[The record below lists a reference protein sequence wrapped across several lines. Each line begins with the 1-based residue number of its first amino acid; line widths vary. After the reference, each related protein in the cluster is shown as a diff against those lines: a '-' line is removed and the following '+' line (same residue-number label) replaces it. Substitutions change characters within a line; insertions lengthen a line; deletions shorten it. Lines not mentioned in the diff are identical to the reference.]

1 MKALEIKNLS
11 KIYNNNVHALKG
23 IDLTVEKGDFFAL
36 LGPNGAGKST
46 AIGIISSLVTKNEGS
61 VCICGVDIDQNF
73 PLAKSKLG
81 VVNQEFNFSQFE
93 KVQDTIVTQAGFYG
107 VDHKTA
113 LEKSERYLKQMG
125 IWDKR
130 NDTLRELSG
139 GQKRRVMII
148 KSLIHD
154 PELLIL
160 DEPTAGVDIELRRGL
175 WDFLIDINNSGT
187 TIILTTHYLE
197 EAENLCKNIAIIDE
211 GTIIENT
218 SMNQLLKQLDS
229 QIFTIETSSKLSDN
243 FSIPDFD
250 IKVED
255 ENKFSV
261 SLPKGSSVSDLFK
274 KPELDNI
281 EVTNMANQTNR
292 LEQLFLNLT
301 SKP

>member
-1 MKALEIKNLS
+1 MKALEIKKLS
-11 KIYNNNVHALKG
+11 KTYSNNVHALKD
-23 IDLTVEKGDFFAL
+23 INLSVEKGDFFAL

-46 AIGIISSLVTKNEGS
+46 AIGIISSLVTKNAGEVS
-61 VCICGVDIDQNF
+61 ICGVDVDENF

-93 KVQDTIVTQAGFYG
+93 KVQDTIITQAGYYG
-107 VDHKTA
+107 VDYKTA
-113 LEKSERYLKQMG
+113 LEKSEKYLKQMG

-175 WDFLIDINNSGT
+175 WDFLIDINNVGT

-211 GTIIENT
+211 GKIIENT
-218 SMNQLLKQLDS
+218 SMSQLLKQLDS
-229 QIFTIETSSKLSDN
+229 QVL
-243 FSIPDFD
+243 
-250 IKVED
+250 
-255 ENKFSV
+255 
-261 SLPKGSSVSDLFK
+261 
-274 KPELDNI
+274 
-281 EVTNMANQTNR
+281 Q
-292 LEQLFLNLT
+292 
-301 SKP
+301 

>member
-1 MKALEIKNLS
+1 LIDINLS
-11 KIYNNNVHALKG
+11 
-23 IDLTVEKGDFFAL
+23 VEKGDFFAL

-46 AIGIISSLVTKNEGS
+46 AIGIISSLVTKNAGEVS
-61 VCICGVDIDQNF
+61 ICGVDVDENF

-93 KVQDTIVTQAGFYG
+93 KVQDTIITQAGYYG
-107 VDHKTA
+107 VDYKTA
-113 LEKSERYLKQMG
+113 LEKSEKYLKQMG

-175 WDFLIDINNSGT
+175 WDFLIDINNVGT

-211 GTIIENT
+211 GKIIENT
-218 SMNQLLKQLDS
+218 SMSQLLKQLDS
-229 QIFTIETSSKLSDN
+229 QVFTIETSSNLSAG
-243 FSIPDFD
+243 FSVPGYD
-250 IKVED
+250 IKIEAD
-255 ENKFSV
+255 NKFSIT
-261 SLPKGSSVSDLFK
+261 LPKGSSVNNLFS
-274 KPELDNI
+274 KPELAQI
-281 EVTNMANQTNR
+281 EVTNIANQTNR
-292 LEQLFLNLT
+292 LEQLFFNLT
-301 SKP
+301 AKS

>member
-1 MKALEIKNLS
+1 MKALEIKKLS
-11 KIYNNNVHALKG
+11 KTYSNNVHALKD
-23 IDLTVEKGDFFAL
+23 INLSVEKGDFFAL

-46 AIGIISSLVTKNEGS
+46 AIGIISSLVTKNAGEVS
-61 VCICGVDIDQNF
+61 ICGVDVDENF

-93 KVQDTIVTQAGFYG
+93 KVQDTIITQAGYYG
-107 VDHKTA
+107 VDYKTA
-113 LEKSERYLKQMG
+113 LEKSEKYLKQMG

-175 WDFLIDINNSGT
+175 WDFLIDINNVGT

-211 GTIIENT
+211 GKIIENT
-218 SMNQLLKQLDS
+218 SMSQLLKQLDS
-229 QIFTIETSSKLSDN
+229 QVFTIETSSNLSAG
-243 FSIPDFD
+243 FSVPGYD
-250 IKVED
+250 IKIEAD
-255 ENKFSV
+255 NKFSIT
-261 SLPKGSSVSDLFK
+261 LPKGSSVNNLFS
-274 KPELDNI
+274 KPELAQI
-281 EVTNMANQTNR
+281 EVTNIANQTNR

-301 SKP
+301 AKS

>member
-1 MKALEIKNLS
+1 MKALEIKKLS
-11 KIYNNNVHALKG
+11 KTYSNNVHALKD
-23 IDLTVEKGDFFAL
+23 INLSVEKGDFFAL

-46 AIGIISSLVTKNEGS
+46 AIGIISSLVTKNAGEVS
-61 VCICGVDIDQNF
+61 ICGVDVDENF

-93 KVQDTIVTQAGFYG
+93 KVQDTIITQAGYYG
-107 VDHKTA
+107 VDYKTA
-113 LEKSERYLKQMG
+113 LEKSEKYLKQMG

-175 WDFLIDINNSGT
+175 WDFLIDINNVGT

-211 GTIIENT
+211 GKIIENT
-218 SMNQLLKQLDS
+218 SMSQLLKQLDS
-229 QIFTIETSSKLSDN
+229 QVFTIETSSNLSAG
-243 FSIPDFD
+243 FSVPGYD
-250 IKVED
+250 IKIEAD
-255 ENKFSV
+255 NKFSIT
-261 SLPKGSSVSDLFK
+261 LPKGSSVNNLFS
-274 KPELDNI
+274 KPELAQI
-281 EVTNMANQTNR
+281 EVTNIANQTNR
-292 LEQLFLNLT
+292 QEQLFLNLT
-301 SKP
+301 AKS

>member
-1 MKALEIKNLS
+1 
-11 KIYNNNVHALKG
+11 
-23 IDLTVEKGDFFAL
+23 
-36 LGPNGAGKST
+36 
-46 AIGIISSLVTKNEGS
+46 
-61 VCICGVDIDQNF
+61 
-73 PLAKSKLG
+73 
-81 VVNQEFNFSQFE
+81 
-93 KVQDTIVTQAGFYG
+93 
-107 VDHKTA
+107 
-113 LEKSERYLKQMG
+113 MG

-218 SMNQLLKQLDS
+218 SMSQLLKQLDS

-243 FSIPDFD
+243 FSIPDFE

>member
-243 FSIPDFD
+243 FSIPDFE
-250 IKVED
+250 IKVKD

-261 SLPKGSSVSDLFK
+261 SLPKGSTVSDLFK

>member
-1 MKALEIKNLS
+1 MKALEIKKLS
-11 KIYNNNVHALKG
+11 KTYSNNVHALKD
-23 IDLTVEKGDFFAL
+23 INLSVEKGDFFAL

-46 AIGIISSLVTKNEGS
+46 AIGIISSLVTKNAGEVS
-61 VCICGVDIDQNF
+61 ICGVDVDENF

-93 KVQDTIVTQAGFYG
+93 KVQDTIITQAGYYG
-107 VDHKTA
+107 VDYKTA
-113 LEKSERYLKQMG
+113 LEKSEKYLKQMG

-160 DEPTAGVDIELRRGL
+160 DDPTAGVDIELRRGL
-175 WDFLIDINNSGT
+175 WDFLIDINNVGT

-211 GTIIENT
+211 GKIIENT
-218 SMNQLLKQLDS
+218 SMSQLLKQLDS
-229 QIFTIETSSKLSDN
+229 QVFTIETSSNLSAG
-243 FSIPDFD
+243 FSVPGYD
-250 IKVED
+250 IKIEAD
-255 ENKFSV
+255 NKFSIT
-261 SLPKGSSVSDLFK
+261 LPKGSSVNNLFS
-274 KPELDNI
+274 KPELAQI
-281 EVTNMANQTNR
+281 EVTNIANQTNR

-301 SKP
+301 AKS

>member
-1 MKALEIKNLS
+1 M
-11 KIYNNNVHALKG
+11 
-23 IDLTVEKGDFFAL
+23 
-36 LGPNGAGKST
+36 
-46 AIGIISSLVTKNEGS
+46 VTKNEGS
-61 VCICGVDIDQNF
+61 VSICGVDIDDNF

-93 KVQDTIVTQAGFYG
+93 KVQDTIVTQAGYYG
-107 VDHKTA
+107 VEQKAA
-113 LEKSERYLKQMG
+113 LEKSEKYLKQMG

-175 WDFLIDINNSGT
+175 WDFLIDINNAGT

-218 SMNQLLKQLDS
+218 SMTQLLKQLDS
-229 QIFTIETSSKLSDN
+229 QIFTIETSSSLSDN
-243 FSIPDFD
+243 FNIPGFD

-261 SLPKGSSVSDLFK
+261 SLSKGSSVSDLFK
-274 KPELDNI
+274 MPELEQI
-281 EVTNMANQTNR
+281 EVTNIANQTNR

-301 SKP
+301 SKS

>member
-261 SLPKGSSVSDLFK
+261 SLPKGSTVSDLFK

>member
-11 KIYNNNVHALKG
+11 KIYSNNVHALKG

-61 VCICGVDIDQNF
+61 VCICGVDIDENF

-107 VDHKTA
+107 VDHKIA

-211 GTIIENT
+211 GAIIENT
-218 SMNQLLKQLDS
+218 SMSQLLKQLDS

-243 FSIPDFD
+243 FSIPDFE

>member
-61 VCICGVDIDQNF
+61 VCICGVDIDENF

-218 SMNQLLKQLDS
+218 SMSQLLKQLDS

-243 FSIPDFD
+243 FSIPDFE

>member
-1 MKALEIKNLS
+1 MKALSISNL
-11 KIYNNNVHALKG
+11 KKEYAGGLQALKG
-23 IDLTVEKGDFFAL
+23 IDLDVEQGDFFAL

-46 AIGIISSLVTKNEGS
+46 AIGIISSLVTKNAGEVS
-61 VCICGVDIDQNF
+61 ICGVDVDENF

-93 KVQDTIVTQAGFYG
+93 KVQDTIITQAGYYG
-107 VDHKTA
+107 VDYKTA
-113 LEKSERYLKQMG
+113 LEKSEKYLKQMG

-175 WDFLIDINNSGT
+175 WDFLIDINNVGT

-211 GTIIENT
+211 GKIIENT
-218 SMNQLLKQLDS
+218 SMSELLKQLDS
-229 QIFTIETSSKLSDN
+229 QVFTIETSSNLSAG
-243 FSIPDFD
+243 FSVPGYD
-250 IKVED
+250 IKIEAD
-255 ENKFSV
+255 NKFSIT
-261 SLPKGSSVSDLFK
+261 LPKGSSVNNLFS
-274 KPELDNI
+274 KPELAQI
-281 EVTNMANQTNR
+281 EVTNIANQTNR

-301 SKP
+301 AKS

>member
-1 MKALEIKNLS
+1 MKALEIKKLS
-11 KIYNNNVHALKG
+11 KTYSNNVHALKD
-23 IDLTVEKGDFFAL
+23 INLSVEKGDFFAL
-36 LGPNGAGKST
+36 LGPNGAGKSS
-46 AIGIISSLVTKNEGS
+46 AIGIISSLVTKNAGQVS
-61 VCICGVDIDQNF
+61 ICGVDIDINF

-93 KVQDTIVTQAGFYG
+93 KVQDTIITQAGYYG
-107 VDHKTA
+107 VDYKTA
-113 LEKSERYLKQMG
+113 LEKSEKYLKQMG

-175 WDFLIDINNSGT
+175 WDFLIDINNVGT

-211 GTIIENT
+211 GKIIENT
-218 SMNQLLKQLDS
+218 SMSQLLKQLDS
-229 QIFTIETSSKLSDN
+229 QVFTIETSSNLSAG
-243 FSIPDFD
+243 FSVPGYD
-250 IKVED
+250 IKIEAD
-255 ENKFSV
+255 NKFSIT
-261 SLPKGSSVSDLFK
+261 LPKGSSVNNLFS
-274 KPELDNI
+274 KPELAQI
-281 EVTNMANQTNR
+281 EVTNIANQTNR

-301 SKP
+301 AKS

>member
-1 MKALEIKNLS
+1 MKALEIKKLS
-11 KIYNNNVHALKG
+11 KTYSNNVHALKD
-23 IDLTVEKGDFFAL
+23 ISLSVEKGDFFAL

-46 AIGIISSLVTKNEGS
+46 AIGIISSLVTKNAGQVS
-61 VCICGVDIDQNF
+61 ICGVDIDINF

-93 KVQDTIVTQAGFYG
+93 KVQDTIVTQAGYYG

-113 LEKSERYLKQMG
+113 LEKSEKYLKQMG

-154 PELLIL
+154 PDLLIL

-175 WDFLIDINNSGT
+175 WDFLIEINNAGT

-211 GTIIENT
+211 GKIIENT
-218 SMNQLLKQLDS
+218 SMSKLLKQLDS
-229 QIFTIETSSKLSDN
+229 QIFIIETSSTLPQN
-243 FSIPDFD
+243 FNILGFD
-250 IKVED
+250 IKVEND
-255 ENKFSV
+255 NKFSV
-261 SLPKGSSVSDLFK
+261 KLSKGSSISSLFD
-274 KPELDNI
+274 KPELAQV
-281 EVTNMANQTNR
+281 EVTNIANQTNR

-301 SKP
+301 SKS